1 MRCARCA
8 LEFRPSADTIPTVE
22 VLAFSLDVPLVTV
35 VSLARTLS
43 ADELE
48 RADRIAFPDQR
59 RRFVVAR
66 GFLRAAL
73 GRELGLRPDAVRI
86 ELDGNGKPRVRG
98 RLRFNLAH
106 SHELAVI
113 ALGRDRE
120 LGIDVERLRPLPRR
134 GELAAAVLTG
144 RERDALDALPEQRR
158 DRAFLAAWTQKES
171 YLKARGV
178 GLSVAPSEVEVSLS
192 GPARLL
198 EARDADHWALRA
210 LAPAAGYVGAL
221 TVARR

>member
-1 MRCARCA
+1 M
-8 LEFRPSADTIPTVE
+8 
-22 VLAFSLDVPLVTV
+22 AFSLDVSPLTAI
-35 VSLARTLS
+35 SLAQTLS

-48 RADRIAFPDQR
+48 RAARIAFPVDR

-86 ELDGNGKPRVRG
+86 ELDDNGKPRVRG

-113 ALGRDRE
+113 AVGADRE
-120 LGIDVERLRPLPRR
+120 LGVDVEHLRPLPRR
-134 GELAAAVLTG
+134 SELAAAVLTG

-158 DRAFLAAWTQKES
+158 DRAFLTAWTRKES

-178 GLSVAPSEVEVSLS
+178 GLSVAPSEVAVSLS

-198 EARDADHWALRA
+198 EAHDADRWVLRA

-221 TVARR
+221 TIARE